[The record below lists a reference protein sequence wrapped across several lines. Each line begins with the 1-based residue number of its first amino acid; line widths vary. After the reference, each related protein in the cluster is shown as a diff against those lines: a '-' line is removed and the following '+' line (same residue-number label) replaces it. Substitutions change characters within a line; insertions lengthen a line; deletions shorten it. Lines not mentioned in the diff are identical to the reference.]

1 MSRARKF
8 LLLSAL
14 TVILVVLLPAAA
26 FYWRARQALPQYDGE
41 ARLAG
46 LSQPVRVLRD
56 ERAVPHL
63 YAENLED
70 LAFAQGYVH
79 AQERLWQMDLTRR
92 AARGQLSEVVGP
104 ATLEMDKENRILGLG
119 VAADRAADL
128 LDDETRRYLEAYARG
143 VNAYI
148 EQHPGSPLT
157 AGLPVEFAMLRYRP
171 QPWKP
176 ADTLAIGLNM
186 YKLLTNLWR
195 RELARA
201 KVSSQVGLEL
211 GADLYVAR
219 SDADHPIAE
228 PVAAPKRQRPPR
240 VIVAGN
246 CPHSLEEI
254 LNGAR
259 PVPAPIADLILS
271 NRAEEDWRKYGASNN
286 WVVSGAHTATGA
298 PLLADDMHLPHTVP
312 AIWFINHL
320 KSPEMDVVGFS
331 LPGVPWV
338 IVGHNQ
344 RIAWGFT
351 NLNGDVQDLF
361 LERFDP
367 KNPSNYMTPTG
378 WQPARKRTERIAVRG
393 KDDVVL
399 DVVET
404 RHGPIVHDD
413 GQTKI
418 ALQWTALDPANLS
431 FPFAAI
437 NRAQNW
443 DEFTRTLRS
452 YGGPAQNMVYADAD
466 GNIGYRAAGRL
477 PLRRSGRGEVPVP
490 GDSSAYDWIGV
501 IPFDSMPHAFNPPS
515 GILATAN
522 NRVVP
527 DNYPYQVTDQW
538 IAPGRIQRIY
548 ERLSEE
554 RKFTPEDFLS
564 IQGDIVSPPDRFLAE
579 QLLAAGD
586 TVASNPA
593 RRAEALAALRGFDGA
608 MRADSAAPLITDNAQ
623 NYLLEE
629 LLRPHLGDDWKDY
642 RWFMSSV
649 FLENVL
655 RERPSRWLPKE
666 YSSYDELLLAV
677 LDRTVEELLKEN
689 RATNL
694 QQLRWGDKRRVVFA
708 HPVGEQ
714 IPLLRR
720 WFSVGGDAQSGG
732 LHSPK
737 QTHRASGVSERMVVN
752 FADLDASLFN
762 ITLGASGHVASP
774 HYNDQYQA
782 WLEIRSFPMPFS
794 NAAVERAARH
804 RLTLAPR

>member
-1 MSRARKF
+1 MARVRPTMSRLRKVVLTLLII
-8 LLLSAL
+8 LLLLA
-14 TVILVVLLPAAA
+14 TVPAA
-26 FYWRARQALPQYDGE
+26 FFCWRARHALPQYDGE

-46 LSQPVRVLRD
+46 LSKPVRVLRD
-56 ERAVPHL
+56 ERAVPHI

-70 LAFAQGYVH
+70 LAFTQGYVH

-92 AARGQLSEVVGP
+92 AARGQLSEIVGP

-119 VAADRAADL
+119 VAADRAAEL

-201 KVSSQVGLEL
+201 KVSARVGPEL
-211 GADLYVAR
+211 AADLYVAR
-219 SDADHPIAE
+219 SDNDHPIAE
-228 PVAAPKRQRPPR
+228 PVATPRRQRPPR
-240 VIVAGN
+240 VFVAGA
-246 CPHSLEEI
+246 CRHSLEEI
-254 LNGAR
+254 LGGTSTPDA
-259 PVPAPIADLILS
+259 AEIA
-271 NRAEEDWRKYGASNN
+271 ASNN
-286 WVVSGAHTATGA
+286 WVVSGVNTATGA

-367 KNPSNYMTPTG
+367 QNPSRYMTPTG
-378 WQPARKRTERIAVRG
+378 WQPARKRTERITVRG

-399 DVVET
+399 DVFET

-418 ALQWTALDPANLS
+418 ALQWTALDPPTSDFLRHHQ
-431 FPFAAI
+431 P
-437 NRAQNW
+437 AQNW
-443 DEFTRTLRS
+443 DEFTRALRS

-466 GNIGYRAAGRL
+466 GNIGYYAAGRL
-477 PLRRSGRGEVPVP
+477 PVRRSGRGEVPVP
-490 GDSSAYDWIGV
+490 GDSSAFDWIGV
-501 IPFDSMPHAFNPPS
+501 VPFEAMPHAFNPPS

-527 DNYPYQVTDQW
+527 DNYPYQITDQW
-538 IAPGRIQRIY
+538 IAPARPTHLRAVERGQEIHAGR
-548 ERLSEE
+548 
-554 RKFTPEDFLS
+554 FLEHP
-564 IQGDIVSPPDRFLAE
+564 GRYCFPPDRFLAA
-579 QLLAAGD
+579 QLVAAGA
-586 TVASNPA
+586 ASLRIRRDA
-593 RRAEALAALRGFDGA
+593 RKLLAALRGFDGA
-608 MRADSAAPLITDNAQ
+608 MRADPLCPHHRQRAESPSGRAAA
-623 NYLLEE
+623 
-629 LLRPHLGDDWKDY
+629 
-642 RWFMSSV
+642 
-649 FLENVL
+649 
-655 RERPSRWLPKE
+655 
-666 YSSYDELLLAV
+666 A
-677 LDRTVEELLKEN
+677 
-689 RATNL
+689 A
-694 QQLRWGDKRRVVFA
+694 
-708 HPVGEQ
+708 
-714 IPLLRR
+714 
-720 WFSVGGDAQSGG
+720 SGG
-732 LHSPK
+732 
-737 QTHRASGVSERMVVN
+737 
-752 FADLDASLFN
+752 
-762 ITLGASGHVASP
+762 
-774 HYNDQYQA
+774 
-782 WLEIRSFPMPFS
+782 
-794 NAAVERAARH
+794 
-804 RLTLAPR
+804 

>member
-1 MSRARKF
+1 MSRPRK
-8 LLLSAL
+8 LLLLVAL
-14 TVILVVLLPAAA
+14 ILILVVLLPVAA
-26 FYWRARQALPQYDGE
+26 FYWRARHALPQYDGE
-41 ARLAG
+41 AHLAG
-46 LSQPVRVLRD
+46 LSKPVRVLRD
-56 ERAVPHL
+56 ERAVPHI

-92 AARGQLSEVVGP
+92 AARGQLSEIVGP
-104 ATLEMDKENRILGLG
+104 ATLEMDKENRTLGLG
-119 VAADRAADL
+119 VAADKAAEK

-143 VNAYI
+143 VNAFI
-148 EQHPGSPLT
+148 DEHPGSPLT
-157 AGLPVEFAMLRYRP
+157 AGLPIEFALLRYRP

-201 KVSSQVGLEL
+201 KVSAKVGPEL
-211 GADLYVAR
+211 AADLYVAR

-228 PVAAPKRQRPPR
+228 PVQGPKRQRPPR
-240 VIVAGN
+240 VYVAGE
-246 CPHSLEEI
+246 CRHTLEQ
-254 LNGAR
+254 LRGAS
-259 PVPAPIADLILS
+259 PPPDLDAIA
-271 NRAEEDWRKYGASNN
+271 ASNN

-361 LERFDP
+361 VERFDP
-367 KNPSNYMTPTG
+367 QDASRYMTPTG
-378 WQPARKRTERIAVRG
+378 WQPIRKRSERIAVRG
-393 KDDVVL
+393 RDDVVL
-399 DVVET
+399 EVLET

-418 ALQWTALDPANLS
+418 ALQWTALDATNLS
-431 FPFAAI
+431 FPFATI

-443 DEFTRTLRS
+443 EEFTRALRS
-452 YGGPAQNMVYADAD
+452 YGGPAQNMVYADAE
-466 GNIGYRAAGRL
+466 GNIGYYAAGRL
-477 PLRRSGRGEVPVP
+477 PLRRNGRGEVPVP
-490 GDSSAYDWIGV
+490 GDTSVYDWIGAV
-501 IPFDSMPHAFNPPS
+501 PFEAMPHAFNPPS

-527 DNYPYQVTDQW
+527 DHYPYQITDQW
-538 IAPGRIQRIY
+538 IAPGRIERIF
-548 ERLSEE
+548 ELLSEDK
-554 RKFTPEDFLS
+554 KFSPEDFLR

-579 QLLAAGD
+579 QLVAAGA
-586 TVASNPA
+586 TVASNPP

-608 MRADSAAPLITDNAQ
+608 MRADSPVPLITDRAQ
-623 NYLLEE
+623 DGLLEE
-629 LLRPHLGDDWKDY
+629 LLRPHLGNDWKDY

-655 RERPSRWLPKE
+655 RERSPRWLPKE
-666 YSSYDELLLAV
+666 YSNYDELLLAV
-677 LDRTVEELLKEN
+677 LGRTVEGLLKEN
-689 RATNL
+689 HATNL
-694 QQLRWGDKRRVVFA
+694 QQLRWGDTRRVLFA
-708 HPVGEQ
+708 HPVGQQ

-720 WFSVGGDAQSGG
+720 WFSVGGEPQSGG

-737 QTHRASGVSERMVVN
+737 QTHRAAGVSERMVVN
-752 FADLDASLFN
+752 FADLDASLMN
-762 ITLGASGHVASP
+762 ITLGESGHVASP
-774 HYNDQYQA
+774 HYRDQYRA
-782 WLEIRSFPMPFS
+782 WLEIHSFALPFS
-794 NAAVERAARH
+794 DAGVERTTRH
-804 RLTLAPR
+804 RLRLVPR